1 MGETGRSFRT
11 TCEFVQKEVSTI
23 LIVCRQLF
31 NPKSAKTWSSVQKRF
46 RNLLH
51 CIVEN
56 GTQQQVSS
64 NKSMYLDRNIHI
76 FQIIT
81 GLSYYL
87 PESPIYTLLSTL
99 PPPDPTNPTGS
110 TTYDSQDA
118 IHNGFRILEEV
129 LSLSESL
136 EEDTFKR
143 EVEKRRMRLGAPSPE
158 QLRRDVFLEIS
169 DKSKVRD
176 PR

>member
-1 MGETGRSFRT
+1 MVKCAETL
-11 TCEFVQKEVSTI
+11 QK
-23 LIVCRQLF
+23 LITLYR
-31 NPKSAKTWSSVQKRF
+31 
-46 RNLLH
+46 
-51 CIVEN
+51 EN

-64 NKSMYLDRNIHI
+64 NKSMYLDRNVHI

-99 PPPDPTNPTGS
+99 PPPDPTNPTGA

-129 LSLSESL
+129 ISLSESL